1 MGRSWGFVPYV
12 IVGVVHVASL
22 ATGVTALSGPTKV
35 ALMPALALALFVSLP
50 RGRNAVAF
58 WGGLALLF
66 AWGGDVLL
74 STPEGTGFVVGLGL
88 FMLAHAAYLVLFL
101 RPLKDRRIPRLAF
114 FYVPWWA
121 ALLVLLAPYLGVLL
135 VPVAVYGLVLGAS
148 AAAALGTT
156 RIIAIGALV
165 FLCSDTLLAFK
176 LFYPGF
182 LLWQQDAIIML
193 GYIAGQGLIIAGA
206 VQHSRANAGTSVT
219 PRGGVLSPVVARP
232 EP

>member
-1 MGRSWGFVPYV
+1 MGRSWGFAPYV
-12 IVGVVHVASL
+12 VVGVIHVASL
-22 ATGVTALSGPTKV
+22 ATGDTALSGPTKV
-35 ALMPALALALFVSLP
+35 ALMPALAVALLLTLP
-50 RGRNAVAF
+50 RGRGAVAL

-66 AWGGDVLL
+66 AWGGDILL
-74 STPEGTGFVVGLGL
+74 SAPGGEGFVVGLGL

-101 RPLKDRRIPRLAF
+101 RPLRDRGIPRLAF
-114 FYVPWWA
+114 LYVPWWA
-121 ALLVLLAPYLGVLL
+121 ALLVLLAPHLGLLL

-156 RIIAIGALV
+156 RIVAVGALV
-165 FLCSDTLLAFK
+165 FLLSDTLLAFK

-182 LLWQQDAIIML
+182 HLWQQDAMIML

-206 VQHSRANAGTSVT
+206 VLQSRAKAGTLAVPQSD
-219 PRGGVLSPVVARP
+219 VLSPAIARP